1 MLINT
6 VLMFLR
12 ELLPLCILL
21 ATLLVWHRV
30 LWRQFALFFA
40 LPSLLLLS
48 LVSLKMV
55 WISEQLDGLGL
66 ELLYSL
72 FYLSCFILLC
82 VSALKAQYALWASAL
97 AAACLFSISG
107 SNLLLYIWLP
117 TQTEN
122 TPADLWLGAALG
134 VGIGASIAVLWYY
147 LLTEL
152 KQWRSSSFALLLS
165 LSGARQVM
173 MASAL
178 LIQSDW
184 LVAGPQLWQTELW
197 LSEQSE
203 LGFFLQ
209 ALMGYEAT
217 PSLSQVLLYLLC
229 FVVLFWCCSLM
240 ERKR

>member
-12 ELLPLCILL
+12 ELLPLCLLL
-21 ATLLVWHRV
+21 ATLLVWHRLIWRSFV
-30 LWRQFALFFA
+30 LWFAVPA
-40 LPSLLLLS
+40 LMMLALISLQ
-48 LVSLKMV
+48 MV

-72 FYLSCFILLC
+72 LYFGCFALLC
-82 VSALKAQYALWASAL
+82 VAALRAKWALKCSAI
-97 AAACLFSISG
+97 AAACLLSISG

-117 TQTEN
+117 TQGEN
-122 TPADLWLGAALG
+122 TPADLVLGIALG
-134 VGIGASIAVLWYY
+134 LGIGASIAALWYY

-152 KQWRSSSFALLLS
+152 KQWQRLSFSLLFTL
-165 LSGARQVM
+165 LGVRQVM

-184 LVAGPQLWQTELW
+184 LPSGSAVWQTERW

-203 LGFFLQ
+203 VGFFLQ

-217 PSLSQVLLYLLC
+217 PMLPQVLLYALSFSL
-229 FVVLFWCCSLM
+229 LFWCCSRM
-240 ERKR
+240 EKKV